1 MDGAEGAVCSVLWER
16 SGRAGSDGKIRR
28 WCPPETTPE
37 LLWLSPPRGAGASQC
52 WAWPSHPQPASHG
65 VAMVLFFQFCQHPR
79 ETGGGP
85 GVKGNIPPAWLR
97 LGGGHPQLCMA
108 WGGKLRLAVCMA
120 LAGSAQLC
128 LAWLEWRGRG
138 LMGRGWH
145 GTFPWLEELTF
156 CDSKAQK
163 ML

>member
-1 MDGAEGAVCSVLWER
+1 MWCGRRQGGLGVTGR
-16 SGRAGSDGKIRR
+16 SWR
-28 WCPPETTPE
+28 WCPTETTPDYRGSAHPKG
-37 LLWLSPPRGAGASQC
+37 LGLPSVGPGRVTPSPRVMGLPWSC
-52 WAWPSHPQPASHG
+52 S
-65 VAMVLFFQFCQHPR
+65 FQFCQHPR

-97 LGGGHPQLCMA
+97 LGRGHPLLCMA
-108 WGGKLRLAVCMA
+108 WGGKLRPAVCMA
-120 LAGSAQLC
+120 LTGLAQLC

>member
-1 MDGAEGAVCSVLWER
+1 MAQ
-16 SGRAGSDGKIRR
+16 AG
-28 WCPPETTPE
+28 
-37 LLWLSPPRGAGASQC
+37 
-52 WAWPSHPQPASHG
+52 
-65 VAMVLFFQFCQHPR
+65 
-79 ETGGGP
+79 
-85 GVKGNIPPAWLR
+85 
-97 LGGGHPQLCMA
+97 GGGHPQLCMA
-108 WGGKLRLAVCMA
+108 WGGKLRPAVCMA